1 MERQGT
7 RTQRALA
14 GLQHALSDSAVGE
27 SGSSGFAHSRTHG
40 EACSTRL
47 ATTLRASDLLV
58 GNLRGHL
65 AFSRNVLSRG
75 QLAGNRHNGGPWT
88 SRTDR
93 RADAS
98 GETDAGPATRSQV
111 PGVTRW
117 MKRPRM
123 DVNLEE
129 LDRVLDQARQAP
141 LSEPDY
147 EKLKSALHA
156 LAGMLATPR
165 TTEKTKN
172 VLEQPETPAPENDSE
187 TSSDKAPGHGRNGS
201 SSYSGAQK
209 VAVPHP
215 TLHAGDACPG
225 CEKGKVYPQKEPR
238 TLVRIVGQAPLQA
251 TVYELDRL
259 RCNLCGEV
267 FTAQEPEGVGPEK
280 YDETTAAMIALLK
293 YGSGMP
299 FYRLEKLEQLLGI
312 PLPTSTQWE
321 IVEEAAEVI
330 QAARDEM
337 IRQAAQGE
345 VLHNDDTSM
354 RVLHLAREP
363 SDERTGVFTSGIVS
377 TQQRQRIALYFTG
390 RQHAGENL
398 RDVLDHRAGQLPTPV
413 QMCDALSRNTPK
425 LEDGA
430 QILLANC
437 LAHGRRQFVEVAA
450 NFPEACRYVLETLG
464 RVYKYDAEARERK
477 LSPQQRLLF
486 HQQHSQPVMEKLQQ
500 WMEAQFAQHLVE
512 PNSGLGK
519 AITYFLRHWKGL
531 TAFLREAGAPLD
543 NNLCERALKRAVL
556 HRKNALFYR
565 TLHGSEVGD
574 LFMSLIHTCEL
585 AGANAFDYL
594 SQLQRHAAE
603 LAAHPAQTN
612 ENVSCGP
619 VCPCLDE

>member
-1 MERQGT
+1 
-7 RTQRALA
+7 
-14 GLQHALSDSAVGE
+14 
-27 SGSSGFAHSRTHG
+27 
-40 EACSTRL
+40 
-47 ATTLRASDLLV
+47 
-58 GNLRGHL
+58 
-65 AFSRNVLSRG
+65 
-75 QLAGNRHNGGPWT
+75 
-88 SRTDR
+88 
-93 RADAS
+93 
-98 GETDAGPATRSQV
+98 
-111 PGVTRW
+111 
-117 MKRPRM
+117 MKRPRV

-129 LDRVLDQARQAP
+129 LDQIIERGTQAP
-141 LSEPDY
+141 LSESES
-147 EKLKSALHA
+147 EKLKSALHV
-156 LAGMLATPR
+156 LAGMLAKPR

-172 VLEQPETPAPENDSE
+172 VLEQPETLAPENDSE
-187 TSSDKAPGHGRNGS
+187 PAPGHGRNS
-201 SSYSGAQK
+201 AATYTGAKK
-209 VAVPHP
+209 VAVSHS
-215 TLHAGDACPG
+215 TLQAGDACPG

-299 FYRLEKLEQLLGI
+299 FYRLEKLEHLLGI
-312 PLPTSTQWE
+312 PLPASTQWE
-321 IVEEAAEVI
+321 IVEEAAEII
-330 QAARDEM
+330 QAARDEL

-363 SDERTGVFTSGIVS
+363 SDERTGVFTSGVVS
-377 TQQRQRIALYFTG
+377 TKPGQRIALYFTG

-398 RDVLDHRAGQLPTPV
+398 RDVLDHRVPGLAAPV
-413 QMCDALSRNTPK
+413 QMSDALSRNTSALP
-425 LEDGA
+425 EGV

-464 RVYKYDAEARERK
+464 EVYKHDAEARERK
-477 LSPQQRLLF
+477 LSPEERLRF
-486 HQQHSQPVMEKLQQ
+486 HQQHSVAVMDGLKQ
-500 WMEAQFAQHLVE
+500 WMEAQFAQRLVE

-565 TLHGSEVGD
+565 TLHGAEAGD

-585 AGANAFDYL
+585 AGANPFDYL
-594 SQLQRHAAE
+594 IELQKHPTE
-603 LAAHPAQTN
+603 LASNPAAWMPWNYQQQAA
-612 ENVSCGP
+612 
-619 VCPCLDE
+619 

>member
-1 MERQGT
+1 
-7 RTQRALA
+7 
-14 GLQHALSDSAVGE
+14 
-27 SGSSGFAHSRTHG
+27 
-40 EACSTRL
+40 
-47 ATTLRASDLLV
+47 
-58 GNLRGHL
+58 
-65 AFSRNVLSRG
+65 
-75 QLAGNRHNGGPWT
+75 
-88 SRTDR
+88 
-93 RADAS
+93 
-98 GETDAGPATRSQV
+98 
-111 PGVTRW
+111 
-117 MKRPRM
+117 MKRPRV

-129 LDRVLDQARQAP
+129 LDQIIERGTRAP
-141 LSEPDY
+141 LSESES

-156 LAGMLATPR
+156 LAGMVPKPR

-172 VLEQPETPAPENDSE
+172 VLEQPDTPSPENDSE
-187 TSSDKAPGHGRNGS
+187 SPADKTPGHGRNGS
-201 SSYSGAQK
+201 SSYTGAQK

-215 TLHAGDACPG
+215 ELHAGDACPG

-238 TLVRIVGQAPLQA
+238 VLVRMVGQAPLAA

-267 FTAQEPEGVGPEK
+267 FTAHEPEGIGPEK

-312 PLPTSTQWE
+312 PLSASTQWE

-330 QAARDEM
+330 QAARDEL

-377 TQQRQRIALYFTG
+377 TQQGQRIALYFTG

-398 RDVLDHRAGQLPTPV
+398 RDVLQHRVAELARPI
-413 QMCDALSRNTPK
+413 QMCDALSRNAPK
-425 LEDGA
+425 LSDGA
-430 QILLANC
+430 EILLANC

-450 NFPEACRYVLETLG
+450 NFPEPCRYVLETLG
-464 RVYKYDAEARERK
+464 SVYKYDAQARAAQ
-477 LSPQQRLLF
+477 LSPQERLVF
-486 HQQHSQPVMEKLQQ
+486 HQHHSQPVMKTLHEWL
-500 WMEAQFAQHLVE
+500 EAQFAQHLVE

-531 TAFLREAGAPLD
+531 TTFLREAGAPVD

-574 LFMSLIHTCEL
+574 LFMSLIHSCEL
-585 AGANAFDYL
+585 AGVNAFDYL
-594 SQLQRHAAE
+594 SQLQRHTAE
-603 LAAHPAQTN
+603 LVANPTAWMPWNYQEHLA
-612 ENVSCGP
+612 
-619 VCPCLDE
+619 

>member
-1 MERQGT
+1 
-7 RTQRALA
+7 
-14 GLQHALSDSAVGE
+14 
-27 SGSSGFAHSRTHG
+27 
-40 EACSTRL
+40 
-47 ATTLRASDLLV
+47 
-58 GNLRGHL
+58 
-65 AFSRNVLSRG
+65 
-75 QLAGNRHNGGPWT
+75 
-88 SRTDR
+88 
-93 RADAS
+93 
-98 GETDAGPATRSQV
+98 
-111 PGVTRW
+111 
-117 MKRPRM
+117 MKRLRVE
-123 DVNLEE
+123 VNLEE
-129 LDRVLDQARQAP
+129 LDQIIERGTRAP
-141 LSEPDY
+141 LSESES

-156 LAGMLATPR
+156 LVGMLPQPR
-165 TTEKTKN
+165 TTEKTKA
-172 VLEQPETPAPENDSE
+172 VLGQPETPASKSDPEPPSE
-187 TSSDKAPGHGRNGS
+187 KTAGHGRNGA
-201 SSYSGAQK
+201 SSYTGAKK
-209 VAVPHP
+209 VTVPHP

-238 TLVRIVGQAPLQA
+238 VLVRMVGQAPLAA

-312 PLPTSTQWE
+312 PLPASTQWE
-321 IVEEAAEVI
+321 IVEEAAELI
-330 QAARDEM
+330 QAARDEL

-345 VLHNDDTSM
+345 VLHHDDTSM

-363 SDERTGVFTSGIVS
+363 SDDRTGVFTSGIVS
-377 TQQRQRIALYFTG
+377 TQQGQKIALYFTG

-398 RDVLDHRAGQLPTPV
+398 RDVLEHRAAELARPI
-413 QMCDALSRNTPK
+413 QMCDALSRNTPQ
-425 LEDGA
+425 LSDGA
-430 QILLANC
+430 EILLANC

-464 RVYKYDAEARERK
+464 SVYKYDAEARERK
-477 LSPQQRLLF
+477 LSPTERLLF
-486 HQQHSQPVMEKLQQ
+486 HQQHSQPVMEELQQ
-500 WMEAQFAQHLVE
+500 WMETQFTQHLVE

-585 AGANAFDYL
+585 AGVNAFDYL
-594 SQLQRHAAE
+594 SQLQRHTAE
-603 LAAHPAQTN
+603 LAANPAAWMPWNYRDTLATAG
-612 ENVSCGP
+612 VP
-619 VCPCLDE
+619 